1 MTQVSLKEV
10 LIKTLMKSKLIVLII
25 CNIALLAISFHFDI
39 LPVHA
44 QQFSSSSYKINWGNF
59 NMTSGL
65 KKSTNYQLTDTVG
78 QNAPGYS
85 EKNGIVVKAGFQY
98 IYDTFTELS
107 FSIDK
112 LNINFGTL
120 EPGIGVTDTNL
131 LIVTTPSGRG
141 YQITAQENHPLWI
154 SPSHFIPDTTCDAN
168 NCTITSSAPWIQNDK
183 YGFGFNVSGVG
194 ATGYFTNSTYY
205 RPFASIY
212 HNQTPAII
220 ISENLPVKEREA
232 IVTYRVLISSVQ
244 SAGDYQNYITYTL
257 TPKY

>member
-1 MTQVSLKEV
+1 M
-10 LIKTLMKSKLIVLII
+10 KTNILFFTLCFFLFNIPAFAQHFASDDYII
-25 CNIALLAISFHFDI
+25 D
-39 LPVHA
+39 
-44 QQFSSSSYKINWGNF
+44 WGNF
-59 NMTSGL
+59 NMTSGQ

-85 EKNGIVVKAGFQY
+85 EKNGIVVKSGFQY

-131 LIVTTPSGRG
+131 LTVTTPSGHG

-154 SPSHFIPDTTCDAN
+154 SPVSYIPDTSCDTGT
-168 NCTITSSAPWIQNDK
+168 CTITSSAPWISNDK
-183 YGFGFNVSGVG
+183 YGFGLNVTGIG
-194 ATGYFTNSTYY
+194 ATAYFPDSTYF
-205 RPFASIY
+205 RPFSNAY
-212 HNQTPAII
+212 NNQTPSVIA
-220 ISENLPVKEREA
+220 SENKPVEKREA
-232 IVTYRVLISSVQ
+232 YVTYRVLVSSVQ
-244 SAGDYQNYITYTL
+244 AAGAYQNYITYTL